1 MPCSAPPLYNTPVI
15 TLIYAHPH
23 PRQSRAGAA
32 LLDAVRDLPGL
43 AVRSLYDLYPDFA
56 IDAETEQAALRDS
69 RLIVWQHP
77 VYWYGPPALLKL
89 WFEQVLAA
97 GWAYDGG
104 RALAGKDCLWVC
116 STGAPFDAYAPGQEH
131 GHEFAAFAP
140 AMRQT
145 ALYCGLRW
153 LDPLVLHGA
162 ARAGDETLAEAAQA
176 YRARLMAWIAEH
188 GR

>member
-1 MPCSAPPLYNTPVI
+1 VI

-32 LLDAVRDLPGL
+32 LLGAVRDLPGL
-43 AVRSLYDLYPDFA
+43 AVRSLYDMYPDFA
-56 IDAETEQAALRDS
+56 IDVAAEQAALDAS
-69 RLIVWQHP
+69 RLLIWQHP
-77 VYWYGPPALLKL
+77 VHWYGPPALLKL

-97 GWAYDGG
+97 GWAYEGG

-116 STGAPFDAYAPGQEH
+116 STGGPFEAYAPEQEH

-145 ALYCGLRW
+145 ARYCGMHW
-153 LDPLVLHGA
+153 LDPLVVHGA
-162 ARAGDETLAEAAQA
+162 ARAGEASLAEAAQT
-176 YRARLMAWIAEH
+176 YRTRLQAWIAEH
-188 GR
+188 GH